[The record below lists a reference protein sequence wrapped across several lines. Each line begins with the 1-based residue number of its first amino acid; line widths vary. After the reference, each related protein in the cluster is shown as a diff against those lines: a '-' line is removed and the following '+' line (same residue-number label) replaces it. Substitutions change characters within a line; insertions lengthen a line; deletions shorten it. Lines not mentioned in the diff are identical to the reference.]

1 MDALLALLDD
11 AEIDESFTRIV
22 SAVTASGKINYID
35 EDEMQKDYLVCT
47 DSMGNNTYVPLD
59 IDYTTKIDEGYT
71 LKLRISEPVILTA
84 GGKTSGGQKNSDEVK
99 ADDKKTDEASGFVA
113 PFSDVTTNDY
123 YYDAAIWAYEKG
135 MVDGD
140 EFEGNTP
147 CTRASTV
154 VYLWKNADAPEVQDM
169 AAFEDVDENAD
180 YSMAVAWAVETG
192 RFCKL

>member
-1 MDALLALLDD
+1 
-11 AEIDESFTRIV
+11 
-22 SAVTASGKINYID
+22 
-35 EDEMQKDYLVCT
+35 
-47 DSMGNNTYVPLD
+47 
-59 IDYTTKIDEGYT
+59 
-71 LKLRISEPVILTA
+71 
-84 GGKTSGGQKNSDEVK
+84 
-99 ADDKKTDEASGFVA
+99 
-113 PFSDVTTNDY
+113 
-123 YYDAAIWAYEKG
+123 